1 MQDQNRTSRV
11 LIGESFVGEGAEA
24 AHVNTV
30 LGGRDGPVGTAWAT
44 ALAMPRPGHSA
55 FVTILRPNLPV
66 KPLTLFVNKA
76 AMADERHGD
85 LTWGAA
91 QAGVAGGVA
100 DAVADG
106 VISSEEA
113 EDLLLIAAIWVNP
126 AARDAEL
133 VYQNNRA
140 ATRKALE
147 NGATGAP
154 KLDEILAAR
163 HEPANP
169 FFTAGLSRTDLV
181 SSDSSAPS
189 TSAEPPP
196 HPERSMK
203 VGFIGLGYMGGPMS
217 RNILSAGHDLLVHDI
232 RREVAAGL
240 EVAGA
245 AWAATPRD
253 TAVGRE
259 AVITMLPAPAHV
271 ERVLLGPDGLLS
283 GLAPGSVWIDMST
296 SVPAVADRV
305 RAVAG
310 DVAVLDAPVSG
321 MAAGARAGTLQ
332 IFVGGEESVFHR
344 VRPLLEAM
352 GDPERI
358 LYVGGHGAGYTVK
371 LMINLLWFAHLVATA
386 EVLTIGTQAG
396 VDLATLRR
404 CLLASP
410 AASNFLERDVLSVL
424 EAGDYDDSFA
434 LALACKDLGLAV
446 DLAGHAGVPAEV
458 SAVVEQVY
466 RRARAQYGD
475 AGGEMLPIKLYEDL
489 TRTPLRL
496 PPVSAPGSHTPPPS
510 LAPPRSLASPAR
522 PRGHAAR
529 RHGP

>member
-1 MQDQNRTSRV
+1 
-11 LIGESFVGEGAEA
+11 
-24 AHVNTV
+24 
-30 LGGRDGPVGTAWAT
+30 
-44 ALAMPRPGHSA
+44 
-55 FVTILRPNLPV
+55 
-66 KPLTLFVNKA
+66 
-76 AMADERHGD
+76 
-85 LTWGAA
+85 
-91 QAGVAGGVA
+91 
-100 DAVADG
+100 
-106 VISSEEA
+106 
-113 EDLLLIAAIWVNP
+113 
-126 AARDAEL
+126 
-133 VYQNNRA
+133 
-140 ATRKALE
+140 
-147 NGATGAP
+147 
-154 KLDEILAAR
+154 
-163 HEPANP
+163 
-169 FFTAGLSRTDLV
+169 
-181 SSDSSAPS
+181 
-189 TSAEPPP
+189 
-196 HPERSMK
+196 MK

-232 RREVAAGL
+232 RREAAAGL

-245 AWAATPRD
+245 GWAATPQD
-253 TAVGRE
+253 TAAGRE

-305 RAVAG
+305 RAVAC

-332 IFVGGEESVFHR
+332 IFVGGEEAVFHR

-358 LYVGGHGAGYTVK
+358 LHVGGHGAGYTVK

-496 PPVSAPGSHTPPPS
+496 PPVSAPGSLTPPPS
-510 LAPPRSLASPAR
+510 LAPPSPPAASPSA
-522 PRGHAAR
+522 
-529 RHGP
+529 

>member
-1 MQDQNRTSRV
+1 
-11 LIGESFVGEGAEA
+11 
-24 AHVNTV
+24 
-30 LGGRDGPVGTAWAT
+30 
-44 ALAMPRPGHSA
+44 
-55 FVTILRPNLPV
+55 
-66 KPLTLFVNKA
+66 
-76 AMADERHGD
+76 
-85 LTWGAA
+85 
-91 QAGVAGGVA
+91 
-100 DAVADG
+100 
-106 VISSEEA
+106 
-113 EDLLLIAAIWVNP
+113 
-126 AARDAEL
+126 
-133 VYQNNRA
+133 
-140 ATRKALE
+140 
-147 NGATGAP
+147 
-154 KLDEILAAR
+154 
-163 HEPANP
+163 
-169 FFTAGLSRTDLV
+169 
-181 SSDSSAPS
+181 
-189 TSAEPPP
+189 
-196 HPERSMK
+196 MK

-232 RREVAAGL
+232 RREAAAGL
-240 EVAGA
+240 EVVGAG
-245 AWAATPRD
+245 WAATPQEF
-253 TAVGRE
+253 AAGRE

-332 IFVGGEESVFHR
+332 IFVGGEEAVFHR
-344 VRPLLEAM
+344 FRPLLEAM
-352 GDPERI
+352 GDPDRI

-371 LMINLLWFAHLVATA
+371 LMINLLWFAHLVVTA

-446 DLAGHAGVPAEV
+446 DLAGHAGVPVEV

-475 AGGEMLPIKLYEDL
+475 AGGEMLPMKLYEDL
-489 TRTPLRL
+489 TRAPLRL
-496 PPVSAPGSHTPPPS
+496 PPVSASASLTSPPS
-510 LAPPRSLASPAR
+510 LASPPPLAPPPPPVATPA
-522 PRGHAAR
+522 A
-529 RHGP
+529 

>member
-1 MQDQNRTSRV
+1 
-11 LIGESFVGEGAEA
+11 
-24 AHVNTV
+24 
-30 LGGRDGPVGTAWAT
+30 
-44 ALAMPRPGHSA
+44 
-55 FVTILRPNLPV
+55 
-66 KPLTLFVNKA
+66 
-76 AMADERHGD
+76 
-85 LTWGAA
+85 
-91 QAGVAGGVA
+91 
-100 DAVADG
+100 
-106 VISSEEA
+106 
-113 EDLLLIAAIWVNP
+113 
-126 AARDAEL
+126 
-133 VYQNNRA
+133 
-140 ATRKALE
+140 
-147 NGATGAP
+147 
-154 KLDEILAAR
+154 
-163 HEPANP
+163 
-169 FFTAGLSRTDLV
+169 
-181 SSDSSAPS
+181 
-189 TSAEPPP
+189 
-196 HPERSMK
+196 MK
-203 VGFIGLGYMGGPMS
+203 VGFVGLGHMGAPMS
-217 RNILSAGHDLLVHDI
+217 RNVLAAGHDLLVHDL
-232 RREVAAGL
+232 RREAAAGL
-240 EVAGA
+240 EAAGA
-245 AWAATPRD
+245 GWAATPRE
-253 TAVGRE
+253 AAAGRE

-332 IFVGGEESVFHR
+332 IFVGGEEPVFRR

-371 LMINLLWFAHLVATA
+371 LMINLLWFAHLVAAA

-424 EAGDYDDSFA
+424 EAGDYDDSFT

-475 AGGEMLPIKLYEDL
+475 AGGEMLPVKLYEDL
-489 TRTPLRL
+489 TRTPLRF
-496 PPVSAPGSHTPPPS
+496 PPVSTSAPPAPPPPGPQQHQG
-510 LAPPRSLASPAR
+510 LTGQAPAR
-522 PRGHAAR
+522 RPGGMPPNSAA
-529 RHGP
+529 P